1 MMADPAPNVT
11 PIRADIGKPTT
22 AHQTLWNQIDDRIT
36 AAVEPL
42 APRMGTVTGIDG
54 GKVMVTLD
62 NEKDDRTV
70 ALPRRKGVRY
80 LPGDRVF
87 VHQLHGGDE
96 VIGGIVSSKAGVDP
110 AVDSN
115 QIFSGA
121 IQRTHIA
128 SSAVGTNEIAK
139 NVVDEQ
145 HFTPAFN
152 TRLSNVDGPNG
163 QLVQLGTG
171 VSQNTAGVVDI
182 NHHIS
187 GGAGY
192 GSGLAGSISAAQS
205 AATAADA
212 HAQNVYDLLNGGA
225 AAGNSA
231 LSQLPGI
238 IARLAKLET
247 AAHNAGWSG
256 F

>member
-1 MMADPAPNVT
+1 
-11 PIRADIGKPTT
+11 
-22 AHQTLWNQIDDRIT
+22 
-36 AAVEPL
+36 
-42 APRMGTVTGIDG
+42 
-54 GKVMVTLD
+54 MVTLD

-115 QIFSGA
+115 QIFASA

-163 QLVQLGTG
+163 QLVQISEPGFRKTRR
-171 VSQNTAGVVDI
+171 VSWTSTITSQAEPDMARDSLARSARRSPRQPLPTRTHRMSMTCSTAG
-182 NHHIS
+182 
-187 GGAGY
+187 
-192 GSGLAGSISAAQS
+192 
-205 AATAADA
+205 
-212 HAQNVYDLLNGGA
+212 
-225 AAGNSA
+225 
-231 LSQLPGI
+231 
-238 IARLAKLET
+238 RRLET
-247 AAHNAGWSG
+247 AH
-256 F
+256 